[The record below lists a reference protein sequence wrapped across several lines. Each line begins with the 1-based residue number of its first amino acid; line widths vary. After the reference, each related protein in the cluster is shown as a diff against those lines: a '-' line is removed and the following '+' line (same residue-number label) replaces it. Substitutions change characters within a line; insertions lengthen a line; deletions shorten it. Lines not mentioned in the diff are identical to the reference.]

1 MAPQPLMDV
10 RTVAYVLV
18 LFLLLTFLVRDA
30 RAAPT
35 LPPAVVRP
43 IQ

>member
-1 MAPQPLMDV
+1 MAPQPLMDA

-30 RAAPT
+30 RAEPPPIGVEAPI
-35 LPPAVVRP
+35 R
-43 IQ
+43 

>member
-1 MAPQPLMDV
+1 MAPQPLMDA

-30 RAAPT
+30 RAAPRS
-35 LPPAVVRP
+35 PDAVEAIR
-43 IQ
+43 

>member
-30 RAAPT
+30 RAAP
-35 LPPAVVRP
+35 PSSAAVAAIR
-43 IQ
+43 